1 MMDLAAPLI
10 KRGLDRR
17 LAKGQ
22 EIADRLPERF
32 GYSSVPRPDGPL
44 LWLHGASLGETNSL
58 RPLIDWFLDQSP
70 AHHVLLTSGSKSSS
84 QHQHRTLPSR
94 AVHQLLPAENSQ
106 WIDRFLAHWQPDAL
120 VLAEQEFWPQL
131 LMRVKRH
138 AIPSLVVNARLSVR
152 SFGWWQKLSAVGL
165 GISGLVD
172 AVHAQDE
179 QQARRFAALGFK
191 NCVATGNLKFAIAGH
206 EPLAG
211 RGSERATE
219 KASGWTVLFAMSHP
233 EEEEAAA
240 AHWAMALAQ
249 LPELRLIHCPR
260 HVERVG
266 ADDIRPKWSSG
277 ARPTARQRQVVVDQY
292 GVMAD
297 AYAYADVVV
306 LGGTFTKRVGG
317 HSPIEALN
325 AGRPVVVGPHV
336 AAQQSIM
343 DILVPTGAVGVARS
357 IEHAIDLAIER
368 RANPAQTAQELAVF
382 GVEKSKGAAALGA
395 ATSWI
400 DSVVRSM

>member
-1 MMDLAAPLI
+1 
-10 KRGLDRR
+10 
-17 LAKGQ
+17 
-22 EIADRLPERF
+22 
-32 GYSSVPRPDGPL
+32 
-44 LWLHGASLGETNSL
+44 
-58 RPLIDWFLDQSP
+58 
-70 AHHVLLTSGSKSSS
+70 
-84 QHQHRTLPSR
+84 
-94 AVHQLLPAENSQ
+94 
-106 WIDRFLAHWQPDAL
+106 
-120 VLAEQEFWPQL
+120 
-131 LMRVKRH
+131 
-138 AIPSLVVNARLSVR
+138 
-152 SFGWWQKLSAVGL
+152 
-165 GISGLVD
+165 
-172 AVHAQDE
+172 
-179 QQARRFAALGFK
+179 
-191 NCVATGNLKFAIAGH
+191 
-206 EPLAG
+206 
-211 RGSERATE
+211 
-219 KASGWTVLFAMSHP
+219 MSHP

-240 AHWAMALAQ
+240 AHWAKALAQ
-249 LPELRLIHCPR
+249 LPEFRLIHCPR

-317 HSPIEALN
+317 HSPIEALT

-343 DILVPTGAVGVARS
+343 DILVPTGAVVVARS

-368 RANPAQTAQELAVF
+368 RAHPAQTAQELAVF
-382 GVEKSKGAAALGA
+382 GVEKSKGTAALGA

>member
-1 MMDLAAPLI
+1 MVA
-10 KRGLDRR
+10 RR
-17 LAKGQ
+17 
-22 EIADRLPERF
+22 E
-32 GYSSVPRPDGPL
+32 
-44 LWLHGASLGETNSL
+44 LGETNSL

-70 AHHVLLTSGSKSSS
+70 AHHVLLTSGPNRRHSINIG
-84 QHQHRTLPSR
+84 HCPVGLFTE
-94 AVHQLLPAENSQ
+94 LLPAENSQ

-138 AIPSLVVNARLSVR
+138 AIPSLVVNARLSAR
-152 SFGWWQKLSAVGL
+152 SFGRWQKLSAVGL

-179 QQARRFAALGFK
+179 QQARRFTALGFK
-191 NCVATGNLKFAIAGH
+191 NCVATGNLKFAAVGH
-206 EPLAG
+206 EALAG
-211 RGSERATE
+211 RGSERDAE
-219 KASGWTVLFAMSHP
+219 KGTDWTVLFAMSHP

-240 AHWAMALAQ
+240 AHWAKALAQ

-277 ARPTARQRQVVVDQY
+277 ARPRTRQRQVVVDQY

-297 AYAYADVVV
+297 AYAHADVVV

-368 RANPAQTAQELAVF
+368 RAHPAQTAQELAVF
-382 GVEKSKGAAALGA
+382 GVEKSKGAAAFGA

>member
-1 MMDLAAPLI
+1 MVA
-10 KRGLDRR
+10 RR
-17 LAKGQ
+17 
-22 EIADRLPERF
+22 E
-32 GYSSVPRPDGPL
+32 
-44 LWLHGASLGETNSL
+44 LGETNSL

-94 AVHQLLPAENSQ
+94 AIHQLLPAENSQ

-138 AIPSLVVNARLSVR
+138 AIPSLVVNARLSAR
-152 SFGWWQKLSAVGL
+152 SFGRWQKLSAVGL

-191 NCVATGNLKFAIAGH
+191 NCVATGNLKFAAVGH
-206 EPLAG
+206 EALAG
-211 RGSERATE
+211 RGSERDAE
-219 KASGWTVLFAMSHP
+219 KGTDWTVLFAMSHP

-240 AHWAMALAQ
+240 AHWAKALAQ

-266 ADDIRPKWSSG
+266 ADDVRPKWSSG
-277 ARPTARQRQVVVDQY
+277 ARPRTRQRQVVVDQY

-297 AYAYADVVV
+297 AYAHADVVV

-368 RANPAQTAQELAVF
+368 QGTRRKQPRNLLCLGSKNPKARQRWGGNVM
-382 GVEKSKGAAALGA
+382 
-395 ATSWI
+395 
-400 DSVVRSM
+400 D